1 MKLRMFEDKNFW
13 KSMLR
18 LALPIAFQNLLT
30 TSLSLVDTLMIGQL
44 GDVSIAAV
52 GIASQVAFFVNIAM
66 FGIAS
71 GGAVFIAQYWGRGD
85 RDGISRAYGM
95 MLICNIPIALILS
108 TVVFLFPNSVIGL
121 FSNDQVAIA
130 EGARYIKIACFS
142 YLGVALS
149 QTFSIVLR
157 STEEVKLPV
166 VSGAVAVVINVILN
180 YVLIF
185 GKFGFPAMGVE
196 GAALATTIS
205 GLFSPILMLVIS
217 IFKKNVLVPPIRKM
231 FSISKEFVAEFFQRA
246 SPVLIN
252 ETLWALGVMGYNAV
266 FGRMGT
272 GNYSALTIFRT
283 VENISFVFFIG
294 ICNACNV
301 MIAKRVGAGDIEE
314 AKQYSKRFLLLV
326 PALAVVVGAMVILLR
341 EPILG
346 IFNIA
351 SEVHSTASILLLI
364 YGLEMGLR
372 NIPYVSVVGIFR
384 AGGDTKTGMKY
395 DLLSLWLLAL
405 PITAVCGLVL
415 DMPFIWVYV
424 IMLLCEDL
432 LKNVLCIRR
441 YLSMKW
447 IQPVKNEGGG
457 DMSRADAV

>member
-108 TVVFLFPNSVIGL
+108 TMVFLFPNSVIGL

-142 YLGVALS
+142 YLGVSLS

-166 VSGAVAVVINVILN
+166 VSGAVAVAINVILN

-185 GKFGFPAMGVE
+185 GKFGFPAMLLE
-196 GAALATTIS
+196 DQYTIA
-205 GLFSPILMLVIS
+205 
-217 IFKKNVLVPPIRKM
+217 IF
-231 FSISKEFVAEFFQRA
+231 E
-246 SPVLIN
+246 
-252 ETLWALGVMGYNAV
+252 
-266 FGRMGT
+266 
-272 GNYSALTIFRT
+272 
-283 VENISFVFFIG
+283 
-294 ICNACNV
+294 
-301 MIAKRVGAGDIEE
+301 
-314 AKQYSKRFLLLV
+314 
-326 PALAVVVGAMVILLR
+326 
-341 EPILG
+341 
-346 IFNIA
+346 
-351 SEVHSTASILLLI
+351 
-364 YGLEMGLR
+364 
-372 NIPYVSVVGIFR
+372 
-384 AGGDTKTGMKY
+384 
-395 DLLSLWLLAL
+395 
-405 PITAVCGLVL
+405 
-415 DMPFIWVYV
+415 
-424 IMLLCEDL
+424 
-432 LKNVLCIRR
+432 
-441 YLSMKW
+441 
-447 IQPVKNEGGG
+447 
-457 DMSRADAV
+457 